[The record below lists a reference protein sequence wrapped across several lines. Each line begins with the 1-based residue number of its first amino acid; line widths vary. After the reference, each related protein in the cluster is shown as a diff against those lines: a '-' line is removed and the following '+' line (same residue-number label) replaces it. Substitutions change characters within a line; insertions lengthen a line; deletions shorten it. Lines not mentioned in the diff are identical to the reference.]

1 MWNGASQVSS
11 HNAARTGF
19 GIPVPSGRFSEGG
32 GAVLYDSVHCMETEY
47 SCVVYCYATYYGDLI
62 GGGGTAR
69 VVCEEVVVR
78 TGVLLPR
85 GDVDV
90 ILITGTLIKGG
101 GRGWGGDRG
110 IL

>member
-47 SCVVYCYATYYGDLI
+47 SCVVYCYATDYGDLI

-78 TGVLLPR
+78 TGGDGSSRSTGGSR
-85 GDVDV
+85 GGKYVC
-90 ILITGTLIKGG
+90 
-101 GRGWGGDRG
+101 G
-110 IL
+110 I